1 MLTQEQ
7 KLVEIEAALLAIAY
21 MVGDPVPANLIDV
34 LYGIVMDI
42 LGAPDCDT
50 DRELFKELL
59 GRHTSNASPEL
70 VAWFQGMQDQAAA
83 AKPLFDKI
91 LIEAVKKE
99 EAPKG

>member
-1 MLTQEQ
+1 MLTHEQ

-21 MVGDPVPANLIDV
+21 MVGDPVPANLVDV
-34 LYGIVMDI
+34 LHGIVVDI
-42 LGAPDCDT
+42 LDAPDCDT

-59 GRHTSNASPEL
+59 ARHTSNPSPEL
-70 VAWFQGMQDQAAA
+70 LAWFRDMQVQAAA
-83 AKPLFDKI
+83 AKPLFDKV